1 MISRHRRLLSRLV
14 GIAAAVLVFSAV
26 FAQDFPANDTREI
39 QGYELTEAGLAK
51 YTQATRNLDA
61 LGTNPS
67 TGCDD
72 DGASA
77 TSLDNM
83 VARLDAVPGVKSAI
97 KSAGMT
103 TREYLLFTWSVFQN
117 GMAAW
122 ALDQPGAKPS
132 PGVSMANVD
141 FYRQHEAE
149 FKKLGKS
156 GMSGDC
162 DQQDDSTDETED

>member
-14 GIAAAVLVFSAV
+14 GIVLAFLVSPAAVAQSFSAS
-26 FAQDFPANDTREI
+26 DTREI
-39 QGYELTEAGLAK
+39 QGYALTEAGLAK
-51 YTQATRNLDA
+51 YSQATRNLDA
-61 LGTNPS
+61 LAMNPS
-67 TGCDD
+67 TACDD
-72 DGASA
+72 DDASA
-77 TSLDNM
+77 TSLDKM
-83 VARLDAVPGVKSAI
+83 VARLDAVPGAKSAI

-122 ALDQPGAKPS
+122 ALDQPGGKPS

-156 GMSGDC
+156 GTSGDC
-162 DQQDDSTDETED
+162 EQQDDSTEETED

>member
-1 MISRHRRLLSRLV
+1 MIHSHRPLISLLV
-14 GIAAAVLVFSAV
+14 MIAATLAVQRAAV
-26 FAQDFPANDTREI
+26 AQEFPDSDTREI

-77 TSLDNM
+77 TSLDKM

-122 ALDQPGAKPS
+122 ALDQPGGKPS

-156 GMSGDC
+156 GTSGDC